1 MQVDEG
7 PKKRPALLA
16 LSVPTVMRESVS
28 VAQGSQSVARFYG
41 STRSPMHFLSPQ
53 NWHPCRFIFVS
64 QLLSGRLFRRLT
76 VSLICR
82 HSAASGL
89 HRSKHSIMAKQF
101 TFCTYCVLEIWL
113 NVGHFP
119 HSLLYSMTNQDLK
132 LVMLRST
139 QMCHGCRGPEDHTS
153 TFNSVF
159 QKGSIWTHKH
169 GSKTDSRMC
178 SFLTWPKHFLAPGS
192 YCLPV
197 AMN

>member
-7 PKKRPALLA
+7 PEKRPALLA
-16 LSVPTVMRESVS
+16 LSISTVMRESVS
-28 VAQGSQSVARFYG
+28 VAQGSQSVACFYG

-64 QLLSGRLFRRLT
+64 QLWSGRLFRRLT

-101 TFCTYCVLEIWL
+101 TFCTYSVLEIWL

-132 LVMLRST
+132 LVSYVLPRCVMGVGGLRITHQLST
-139 QMCHGCRGPEDHTS
+139 VSSKKVQFGHTREQ
-153 TFNSVF
+153 N
-159 QKGSIWTHKH
+159 
-169 GSKTDSRMC
+169 
-178 SFLTWPKHFLAPGS
+178 
-192 YCLPV
+192 
-197 AMN
+197 